1 MQDETIL
8 DPMFYET
15 FQNPIKYP
23 GAQKAKALSNLI
35 QTWSQP
41 CLEQGGWDDLQMS
54 DVPFNPFCVRTH
66 TQTLALFISRYPG
79 QSLDTA
85 PLDTA
90 YRAWLHTALSRADW
104 FCILNTHQLYIY
116 GQELQKEVLLY
127 CSKWGGE
134 DVTCLT
140 IRSTWSQKCSIYLLY
155 PQHYETTI
163 LTARAQSAVVVRNLS
178 GIINEIN
185 PFCWDRGKERKEAC
199 PGTGHSN
206 HKQGSGS
213 PFLFDPHFT

>member
-116 GQELQKEVLLY
+116 AQELQKEVLLY

-140 IRSTWSQKCSIYLLY
+140 YQIYLISEMFHLSVVS
-155 PQHYETTI
+155 
-163 LTARAQSAVVVRNLS
+163 SALWNH
-178 GIINEIN
+178 N
-185 PFCWDRGKERKEAC
+185 PHC
-199 PGTGHSN
+199 
-206 HKQGSGS
+206 QGSECCSGEES
-213 PFLFDPHFT
+213 LWNYKWN